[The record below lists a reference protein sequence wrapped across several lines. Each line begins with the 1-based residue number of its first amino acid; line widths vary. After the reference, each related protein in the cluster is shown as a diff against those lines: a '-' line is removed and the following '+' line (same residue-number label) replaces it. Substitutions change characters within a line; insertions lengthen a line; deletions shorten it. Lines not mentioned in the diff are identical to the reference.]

1 MNRSRGNNSKRWLI
15 FAGAALFLLA
25 PSGTFARKKAKQVS
39 FQQSLAEYI
48 RQAEQGV
55 ANTGPTAGSIWNP
68 NGAFAR
74 LPRDDKAYRLGD
86 ILTINI
92 IEQTT
97 AQATGTVKSSRDFS
111 ASSSISALLGQIGP
125 TSGLQNIFSPN
136 STSALNGQA
145 QTASTSSL
153 ATSLAATVVA
163 VLPNNYMVVQAMRT
177 VKVDNQLQQV
187 ILRGIVR
194 PSDIG
199 PDNSIPSTALADL
212 NVQVDGKGV
221 INDGTR
227 PPNRLIRA
235 ILRVVG
241 F

>member
-1 MNRSRGNNSKRWLI
+1 MNRTWQKKPERWLI
-15 FAGAALFLLA
+15 LTGIVLFFLA
-25 PSGTFARKKAKQVS
+25 PSWTFARKKPKQVT
-39 FQQSLAEYI
+39 FQQSLAEYV
-48 RQAEQGV
+48 RQAQQGV
-55 ANTGPTAGSIWNP
+55 ANPTPTTGSIWNP
-68 NGAFAR
+68 NGPLAQ

-97 AQATGTVKSSRDFS
+97 AQSTGTVKSSRDFS
-111 ASSSISALLGQIGP
+111 ASSSISALLGEIGP

-136 STSALNGQA
+136 SSKALNGQA

-163 VLPNNYMVVQAMRT
+163 VMPNNYMVVQAMRM
-177 VKVDNQLQQV
+177 VKMDNQLQQV

-194 PSDIG
+194 PSDIA
-199 PDNSIPSTALADL
+199 PDNSVPSTSLADL
-212 NVQVDGKGV
+212 SVQVIGKGV
-221 INDGTR
+221 INDYTR
-227 PPNRLIRA
+227 PPNWLVREFLKI
-235 ILRVVG
+235 VG